1 MNRLPVIFLPF
12 LIFALLQSA
21 KGQKEYH
28 SVEEIER
35 EWEEY
40 TSFQRDELLSFCD
53 FLFQEEY
60 YERTILACF
69 RYTFLYPED
78 EIIPLVYYK
87 IARSYEEVGKIEL
100 AEEYFQQVQSMV
112 LPNSLEYRAAD
123 YRLTFL
129 SLQKGDYLAVHE
141 ALSNDSLDPYF
152 IVFDGYANFMELKW
166 AEAKEDF
173 QLCQQRFK
181 TQKYDRL
188 LKRLIRGCE
197 DASDLPVKNRSLAG
211 ILSVLP
217 GGGRVYLGDW
227 IPATGTFIASVGL
240 GLRLMDVNWRFF
252 AFGGFIAV
260 YGGSIWGS
268 ISDVDF
274 ANRQTIVK
282 YAKWLDRRF
291 GPENFLDFPEPDV
304 LSYH

>member
-188 LKRLIRGCE
+188 LKRLIQGCE

-291 GPENFLDFPEPDV
+291 GPENFLDFPEPDI

>member
-35 EWEEY
+35 EWKEY

-87 IARSYEEVGKIEL
+87 IARSYEEMGKIGL

-141 ALSNDSLDPYF
+141 ALSNNSLDPYF

-291 GPENFLDFPEPDV
+291 GPENFLDFPEPDI

>member
-12 LIFALLQSA
+12 LIFVLLQSA

-28 SVEEIER
+28 SIEEIER

-291 GPENFLDFPEPDV
+291 GPENFLDFPEPDI

>member
-1 MNRLPVIFLPF
+1 M
-12 LIFALLQSA
+12 
-21 KGQKEYH
+21 
-28 SVEEIER
+28 
-35 EWEEY
+35 
-40 TSFQRDELLSFCD
+40 
-53 FLFQEEY
+53 
-60 YERTILACF
+60 
-69 RYTFLYPED
+69 
-78 EIIPLVYYK
+78 
-87 IARSYEEVGKIEL
+87 

-252 AFGGFIAV
+252 AFGGFIAA
-260 YGGSIWGS
+260 Y
-268 ISDVDF
+268 
-274 ANRQTIVK
+274 
-282 YAKWLDRRF
+282 
-291 GPENFLDFPEPDV
+291 
-304 LSYH
+304 

>member
-87 IARSYEEVGKIEL
+87 IARSYEEMGNIGL

-291 GPENFLDFPEPDV
+291 GPENFLDFPEPDI

>member
-28 SVEEIER
+28 SIEEIER

-291 GPENFLDFPEPDV
+291 GPENFLDFPEPDI

>member
-12 LIFALLQSA
+12 LIFVLLQSA

-87 IARSYEEVGKIEL
+87 IARSYEEMGKIEL

-291 GPENFLDFPEPDV
+291 GPENFLDFPEPDI

>member
-12 LIFALLQSA
+12 LIFVLLQSA

-28 SVEEIER
+28 SIEEIER

-87 IARSYEEVGKIEL
+87 IARSYEEMGNIGL

-291 GPENFLDFPEPDV
+291 GPENFLDFPEPDI

>member
-12 LIFALLQSA
+12 LIFVLLQSA

>member
-87 IARSYEEVGKIEL
+87 IARSYEEMGKIEL

-141 ALSNDSLDPYF
+141 ALSSDSLDPYF

-217 GGGRVYLGDW
+217 GGGRVYLSDW
-227 IPATGTFIASVGL
+227 IPATGTFVASVGL

-291 GPENFLDFPEPDV
+291 GPENFLDFPEPDI

>member
-21 KGQKEYH
+21 TGQKEYH

-35 EWEEY
+35 EWKEY

-291 GPENFLDFPEPDV
+291 GPENFLDFPEPDI

>member
-87 IARSYEEVGKIEL
+87 IARSYEEMGNIGL

>member
-291 GPENFLDFPEPDV
+291 GPENFLDFPEPDI

>member
-12 LIFALLQSA
+12 LIFVLLQSA

-291 GPENFLDFPEPDV
+291 GPENFLDFPEPDI

>member
-87 IARSYEEVGKIEL
+87 IARSYEEMGKIEL

-112 LPNSLEYRAAD
+112 LPNSLEYSAAD

-291 GPENFLDFPEPDV
+291 GPENFLDFPEPDI

>member
-35 EWEEY
+35 EWKEY

>member
-21 KGQKEYH
+21 TGQKEYH

-291 GPENFLDFPEPDV
+291 GPENFLDFPEPDI

>member
-1 MNRLPVIFLPF
+1 MIRIPVILLPF
-12 LIFALLQSA
+12 LLVSLLQLA

-28 SVEEIER
+28 SIEEIER
-35 EWEEY
+35 EWKEY

-78 EIIPLVYYK
+78 EIVPLVYYK
-87 IARSYEEVGKIEL
+87 IARSYEEMENIGL

-112 LPNSLEYRAAD
+112 LPNSSEYRAAG

-129 SLQKGDYLAVHE
+129 SLQKGDYLAVHQ
-141 ALSNDSLDPYF
+141 AMLADSLDPYF
-152 IVFDGYANFMELKW
+152 IVFDGYAYFMELKW
-166 AEAKEDF
+166 AKAKEDF

-181 TQKYDRL
+181 TLKYDRL

-197 DASDLPVKNRSLAG
+197 EATDLPVKNRQFAG
-211 ILSVLP
+211 MLSVIP
-217 GGGRVYLGDW
+217 GGGRAYLSDW
-227 IPATGTFIASVGL
+227 ISATGTFVASLGL
-240 GLRLMDVNWRFF
+240 GLRLMDGNWRFF
-252 AFGGFIAV
+252 TVAGFIAV

-268 ISDVDF
+268 ILDVDF
-274 ANRQTIVK
+274 ANKQTIVR

-291 GPENFLDFPEPDV
+291 GPENFLDFPEPDI
-304 LSYH
+304 LTFH